1 VGQGEP
7 DNLDVY
13 LGMTAQD
20 LVRLVLCLLIEE
32 ALQKHLAG
40 FRDEPA
46 ERAPRS
52 VPVLRPRFI
61 PPGIG
66 MNTCHDAAVQPF
78 KLEHNEVAHPA
89 MVPP

>member
-1 VGQGEP
+1 VEQGEP

-32 ALQKHLAG
+32 AMNKHLDG

-52 VPVLRPRFI
+52 GLILEPRFI

-66 MNTCHDAAVQPF
+66 MNLRHDAAVQSF
-78 KLEHNEVAHPA
+78 KVEHNKVAHPV